1 MSAARAAVVVG
12 GGSGIGA
19 AVASRFRGSGTPVL
33 TWDIAAGDVTCDIS
47 IPDQVESAAREP
59 SSSSGPLAPSP

>member
-19 AVASRFRGSGTPVL
+19 AVASRFRGSGNPVL
-33 TWDIAAGDVTCDIS
+33 TWDIGW
-47 IPDQVESAAREP
+47 
-59 SSSSGPLAPSP
+59 